1 MNKGQDDK
9 VGNTSDAPATAMV
22 GMRSFAIRDDASL
35 AMNRM
40 ISPDSDTTAASTA
53 RTMKPAAAWTR
64 LPSSTHSQSHVG
76 FRHNPGQP
84 RDGSLGGLCTYGRLL
99 EGSCTAPLE
108 NMTPLNTLIALV
120 TALPTRSSRE
130 L

>member
-64 LPSSTHSQSHVG
+64 LPSSTQKISHTSASGITRVSHVMAVW
-76 FRHNPGQP
+76 
-84 RDGSLGGLCTYGRLL
+84 
-99 EGSCTAPLE
+99 EGCVRTADCWRAAAPHRWR
-108 NMTPLNTLIALV
+108 T
-120 TALPTRSSRE
+120 
-130 L
+130 